1 MLQETPARGHSAVPK
16 RSTGAGSADT
26 TNSTPSTGDSRPDA
40 FWTEE
45 RTDPFDLWLR
55 RSLRETFDA
64 IAGEPIPEDLLRL
77 IEEDRAERERLR
89 QRRAAKPK
97 G

>member
-1 MLQETPARGHSAVPK
+1 MPKKSIRPAGGGATASKRPRGEPEPE
-16 RSTGAGSADT
+16 
-26 TNSTPSTGDSRPDA
+26 N
-40 FWTEE
+40 FWTEKE
-45 RTDPFDLWLR
+45 TDPFDLWLQ

-89 QRRAAKPK
+89 QRRATKPK